1 MADPDLTRRL
11 RNFPGRAFR
20 YEDTVYEETEDG
32 DLREQY
38 LADVRAAADRI
49 DQLEQQL
56 AAVTDDGDAVSSE
69 AVARVVAMSGIA
81 AERDAALARLADL
94 HTAIERVNAVHP
106 LPWDSPQV
114 PHHQMP
120 SGDYCWRTVYDA
132 NGESVA
138 SELADEVADLIVAAA
153 AVEHTQ
159 EGTGG

>member
-11 RNFPGRAFR
+11 RELA
-20 YEDTVYEETEDG
+20 EDRRWDCWSMHGQEQTRVQSSPSDDYRPAADCCDAADG
-32 DLREQY
+32 WHTL
-38 LADVRAAADRI
+38 RAAADRI
-49 DQLEQQL
+49 DQLEQQ
-56 AAVTDDGDAVSSE
+56 
-69 AVARVVAMSGIA
+69 
-81 AERDAALARLADL
+81 LADL

-159 EGTGG
+159 QQGEPT